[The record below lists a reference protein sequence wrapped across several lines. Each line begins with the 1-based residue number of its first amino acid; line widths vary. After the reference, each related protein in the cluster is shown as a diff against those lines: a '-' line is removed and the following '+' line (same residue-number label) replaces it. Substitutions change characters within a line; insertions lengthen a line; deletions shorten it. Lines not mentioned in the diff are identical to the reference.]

1 MSTFAQDVRFA
12 ARSFARSPSFTIIA
26 VVTMALGIGASTAIF
41 SVVNGVL
48 MRPLPYPDSD
58 RLTVVAGTVD
68 GGQGRFPN
76 GPIFPGA
83 FADWQEGGTVFEQ
96 MAAVSEWTLDLVG
109 EGDPRHLNAAGV
121 SVDFL
126 PMLRALPLVGRN
138 FASEED
144 VPDAGP
150 VAIVSHRLWQSH
162 WGGDPDI
169 LGRQITLSGISYA
182 IVGVLQADFRYPEVL
197 NFDDVDILYPYQLNI
212 PTQDLIYA
220 FARLR
225 DGVTHA
231 EAQDA
236 MLAVESPAAERAGL
250 SVNLIP
256 LASHTVGDV
265 GPRLKLLLGAVGL
278 LLLIAS
284 ANVAN
289 LLLARATSRTREI
302 ALRSSL
308 GAGRGRIARQLLTES
323 LILSLAGGALG
334 VLIAA
339 GAIKALVV
347 IDPGDLPRLTE
358 VSLDATVLGYTLL
371 VTLATGIIFGAVP
384 AVQLAG
390 LGGSSLAGSGARA
403 SSTRLGQRIRSTL
416 VVAQVALALVLLIGS
431 SLLIESFVRLQNV
444 DPGFDPNDVA
454 FASIILDDRYPSPA
468 EQLVFFSSV
477 LDRVE
482 QTVPG
487 VTSAGLVTALPM
499 SGDRWR
505 APIAIEGYVPPEGT
519 RLAMD
524 FAQVSEDYFT
534 AIGTR
539 VVAGRV
545 FTVQD
550 RTSDG
555 LNALVVNES
564 FARLYW
570 PDGNALGR
578 RLKVGSSVDGPGPWL
593 YVIGIVADVHQRGL
607 AEPSEAE
614 SYLFYQQRPSDQMR
628 IVVRFG
634 ADFSLVAEALKRA
647 IWEVDPNIP
656 VEVNTLA
663 DQVAGTI
670 TTPRFYT
677 GLLATFAAL
686 ALLLAAVGL
695 YGTMSYVVGER
706 QREMGIRLALGA
718 AASSVT
724 TLVVRQGLILTVL
737 GAVVGMAG
745 AVLGTRLLESFL
757 FGVTATDAS
766 AFVVGVAVLT
776 GVALVASYLP
786 ARRATLIDPVQTL
799 RAE

>member
-1 MSTFAQDVRFA
+1 M
-12 ARSFARSPSFTIIA
+12 
-26 VVTMALGIGASTAIF
+26 
-41 SVVNGVL
+41 
-48 MRPLPYPDSD
+48 
-58 RLTVVAGTVD
+58 
-68 GGQGRFPN
+68 
-76 GPIFPGA
+76 
-83 FADWQEGGTVFEQ
+83 
-96 MAAVSEWTLDLVG
+96 
-109 EGDPRHLNAAGV
+109 
-121 SVDFL
+121 
-126 PMLRALPLVGRN
+126 
-138 FASEED
+138 
-144 VPDAGP
+144 
-150 VAIVSHRLWQSH
+150 
-162 WGGDPDI
+162 
-169 LGRQITLSGISYA
+169 
-182 IVGVLQADFRYPEVL
+182 
-197 NFDDVDILYPYQLNI
+197 
-212 PTQDLIYA
+212 
-220 FARLR
+220 
-225 DGVTHA
+225 
-231 EAQDA
+231 
-236 MLAVESPAAERAGL
+236 
-250 SVNLIP
+250 
-256 LASHTVGDV
+256 
-265 GPRLKLLLGAVGL
+265 
-278 LLLIAS
+278 
-284 ANVAN
+284 
-289 LLLARATSRTREI
+289 
-302 ALRSSL
+302 
-308 GAGRGRIARQLLTES
+308 
-323 LILSLAGGALG
+323 
-334 VLIAA
+334 
-339 GAIKALVV
+339 
-347 IDPGDLPRLTE
+347 
-358 VSLDATVLGYTLL
+358 
-371 VTLATGIIFGAVP
+371 
-384 AVQLAG
+384 
-390 LGGSSLAGSGARA
+390 
-403 SSTRLGQRIRSTL
+403 
-416 VVAQVALALVLLIGS
+416 
-431 SLLIESFVRLQNV
+431 
-444 DPGFDPNDVA
+444 
-454 FASIILDDRYPSPA
+454 
-468 EQLVFFSSV
+468 
-477 LDRVE
+477 
-482 QTVPG
+482 
-487 VTSAGLVTALPM
+487 
-499 SGDRWR
+499 
-505 APIAIEGYVPPEGT
+505 PPEGT

>member
-1 MSTFAQDVRFA
+1 M
-12 ARSFARSPSFTIIA
+12 P
-26 VVTMALGIGASTAIF
+26 
-41 SVVNGVL
+41 
-48 MRPLPYPDSD
+48 
-58 RLTVVAGTVD
+58 
-68 GGQGRFPN
+68 
-76 GPIFPGA
+76 
-83 FADWQEGGTVFEQ
+83 
-96 MAAVSEWTLDLVG
+96 
-109 EGDPRHLNAAGV
+109 
-121 SVDFL
+121 
-126 PMLRALPLVGRN
+126 
-138 FASEED
+138 
-144 VPDAGP
+144 
-150 VAIVSHRLWQSH
+150 
-162 WGGDPDI
+162 
-169 LGRQITLSGISYA
+169 
-182 IVGVLQADFRYPEVL
+182 
-197 NFDDVDILYPYQLNI
+197 
-212 PTQDLIYA
+212 
-220 FARLR
+220 
-225 DGVTHA
+225 
-231 EAQDA
+231 
-236 MLAVESPAAERAGL
+236 
-250 SVNLIP
+250 
-256 LASHTVGDV
+256 
-265 GPRLKLLLGAVGL
+265 
-278 LLLIAS
+278 
-284 ANVAN
+284 
-289 LLLARATSRTREI
+289 
-302 ALRSSL
+302 
-308 GAGRGRIARQLLTES
+308 
-323 LILSLAGGALG
+323 
-334 VLIAA
+334 
-339 GAIKALVV
+339 
-347 IDPGDLPRLTE
+347 
-358 VSLDATVLGYTLL
+358 
-371 VTLATGIIFGAVP
+371 
-384 AVQLAG
+384 
-390 LGGSSLAGSGARA
+390 
-403 SSTRLGQRIRSTL
+403 
-416 VVAQVALALVLLIGS
+416 LLIGS

-628 IVVRFG
+628 IVVRSG